1 MEELN
6 TYKIKM
12 NPELGLLIESQKPLT
27 TEEIQPILDSSLLH
41 QKAVLEHKRA
51 IDKQHQVY
59 TLMITALV
67 SLGLFSVSFAA
78 VRTVSKIIKTSTEIN
93 HAGFYVS

>member
-1 MEELN
+1 LEELN